1 MNVLLNTYESLKE
14 VKQIGFGHKG
24 LSNVYDLMVFLYFVK
39 GKMLVIGHINFRHF
53 PIFQVLTKCQDKV
66 GSLYT

>member
-1 MNVLLNTYESLKE
+1 VNVLLNTYESLKE
-14 VKQIGFGHKG
+14 VKQIGFLHKG

-53 PIFQVLTKCQDKV
+53 PIFKVSNKYQDEV
-66 GSLYT
+66 GSVYT